1 MVSYQHHEYSQ
12 SVNDNLTQDKHQ
24 NYNLLRWHAI
34 DWWLFRS
41 YTHNSRHSNLPSAT
55 SMIFHKLEKD
65 VLGLTIVTLEISLK
79 QNKNSES
86 SFRMSEFVKKST
98 NINSVVDKVDWNV
111 DANYSS
117 SFTSNVEFSF
127 PPNATNII
135 FIGKSLFCRQNC
147 FEQKLKNQ
155 TEMLG
160 TKLGTVQWSSV
171 NSTA

>member
-1 MVSYQHHEYSQ
+1 MVSDQHHEYSQ
-12 SVNDNLTQDKHQ
+12 SVNDNLMQDKHQ

-41 YTHNSRHSNLPSAT
+41 YIHDSRHSNLPSAI

-65 VLGLTIVTLEISLK
+65 VLGLTIVTVEISLK

-86 SFRMSEFVKKST
+86 SLRMSEFVKKST
-98 NINSVVDKVDWNV
+98 NINSVVDKVDWNI

-135 FIGKSLFCRQNC
+135 FIEKSL
-147 FEQKLKNQ
+147 
-155 TEMLG
+155 
-160 TKLGTVQWSSV
+160 
-171 NSTA
+171 